1 MTRGTHSTTYLVA
14 IGAFALGMASYV
26 TAGLIPMIQADFT
39 VSVSVAAQLVTA
51 FTLAYGLGSPLC
63 VALLPAHR
71 QRGGLFLMLGLFVI
85 ANAASALTTSLA
97 ALMAWRVLA
106 GMAAGTYLAIGI
118 AAAVGVA
125 PAGARGKTISI
136 IMGGMASGTVLG
148 VPLGLI
154 LAERWGWQAALWLIA
169 LIGLMALVGLIFRL
183 PPMPATQ
190 VVPMRRK
197 LSILTDRR
205 VIGLLGISLLAAIAS
220 LGMYTFIAPLIDV
233 HGERSVTPYLW
244 VWGVGGVLGS
254 FLIGTLVDRFSGP
267 RLTFSIMLLLGIAL
281 IALPLLLDISSWLAL
296 IPIALWGAV
305 GWALQVPQN
314 NELMKAREPQ
324 GDGNLAVA
332 LNANPLS
339 ISAAP
344 LAPRSADSPW
354 RCGCLSIHSPSSPG
368 SWRYQAWA
376 CRHGYG
382 SDRMHTEWPAPI
394 RELAPVVLTP
404 PIGRRSVLPIGFKM
418 AGHDRCIR
426 WRLINQ
432 GPLGTQQKAPCI
444 SVAAFTEKVQNSE
457 NRQRPTDK
465 LSHRRQCAQ

>member
-63 VALLPAHR
+63 VALLPAHH
-71 QRGGLFLMLGLFVI
+71 QRDGLFLMLGLFVI
-85 ANAASALTTSLA
+85 ANAASALTTSLT

-125 PAGARGKTISI
+125 PAEARGKTISI

-148 VPLGLI
+148 VPLGLL

-169 LIGLMALVGLIFRL
+169 VIGLVALIGLICRL
-183 PPMPATQ
+183 PPMPAAQ

-197 LSILTDRR
+197 LSILVDRR

-220 LGMYTFIAPLIDV
+220 LGMYTFIAPLIGA

-267 RLTFSIMLLLGIAL
+267 RLTFAIMLLLGIAL
-281 IALPLLLDISSWLAL
+281 IALPLLLSISPWLAL
-296 IPIALWGAV
+296 IPLALWGAV

-314 NELMKAREPQ
+314 NELMKARESQ

-332 LNANPLS
+332 LNESALYLGSALGASLGGLALALQMPVDLLS
-339 ISAAP
+339 IVAGLVA
-344 LAPRSADSPW
+344 
-354 RCGCLSIHSPSSPG
+354 LSG
-368 SWRYQAWA
+368 MGVQAWLWKRTHARGMA
-376 CRHGYG
+376 CPD
-382 SDRMHTEWPAPI
+382 S
-394 RELAPVVLTP
+394 
-404 PIGRRSVLPIGFKM
+404 
-418 AGHDRCIR
+418 
-426 WRLINQ
+426 
-432 GPLGTQQKAPCI
+432 
-444 SVAAFTEKVQNSE
+444 
-457 NRQRPTDK
+457 
-465 LSHRRQCAQ
+465 

>member
-71 QRGGLFLMLGLFVI
+71 QRSGLFLMLGLFVI

-125 PAGARGKTISI
+125 PPGARGKTISI

-148 VPLGLI
+148 VPLGLL

-169 LIGLMALVGLIFRL
+169 LIGLVALVGLIFRL
-183 PPMPATQ
+183 PPMPAAQ

-220 LGMYTFIAPLIDV
+220 LGMYTFIAPLIDA

-267 RLTFSIMLLLGIAL
+267 RLTFAIMLLLGIAL
-281 IALPLLLDISSWLAL
+281 IALPLLLTFSPWLAL

-314 NELMKAREPQ
+314 NELMKARELQ

-332 LNANPLS
+332 LNESALYLGSALGASLGGLALALQMAVDTLS
-339 ISAAP
+339 MVAGLVA
-344 LAPRSADSPW
+344 
-354 RCGCLSIHSPSSPG
+354 LSG
-368 SWRYQAWA
+368 MGVQAWLWKRPHAHGMA
-376 CRHGYG
+376 CPD
-382 SDRMHTEWPAPI
+382 S
-394 RELAPVVLTP
+394 
-404 PIGRRSVLPIGFKM
+404 
-418 AGHDRCIR
+418 
-426 WRLINQ
+426 
-432 GPLGTQQKAPCI
+432 
-444 SVAAFTEKVQNSE
+444 
-457 NRQRPTDK
+457 
-465 LSHRRQCAQ
+465 

>member
-1 MTRGTHSTTYLVA
+1 MKRGTHSTTYLVA

-63 VALLPAHR
+63 VALLPADR

-125 PAGARGKTISI
+125 PTGARGKTISI

-148 VPLGLI
+148 VPLGLL

-169 LIGLMALVGLIFRL
+169 LIGLVALIGLICRL

-190 VVPMRRK
+190 VVPMQRK

-220 LGMYTFIAPLIDV
+220 LGMYTFIAPLIGA

-267 RLTFSIMLLLGIAL
+267 RLTFSIMLLLGTAL
-281 IALPLLLDISSWLAL
+281 IALPLLLGISPWLAL

-314 NELMKAREPQ
+314 NELMKARESQ

-332 LNANPLS
+332 LNESALYLGSAFGASLGGLALALQMPVDTLS
-339 ISAAP
+339 IVAGLVGLSGMGVQVWLWKRP
-344 LAPRSADSPW
+344 HTRILVCPDS
-354 RCGCLSIHSPSSPG
+354 
-368 SWRYQAWA
+368 
-376 CRHGYG
+376 
-382 SDRMHTEWPAPI
+382 
-394 RELAPVVLTP
+394 
-404 PIGRRSVLPIGFKM
+404 
-418 AGHDRCIR
+418 
-426 WRLINQ
+426 
-432 GPLGTQQKAPCI
+432 
-444 SVAAFTEKVQNSE
+444 
-457 NRQRPTDK
+457 
-465 LSHRRQCAQ
+465 